1 MSRRLANGRI
11 IVAVCVAA
19 WATGAAV
26 GNDGIARF
34 VDNGVIISTQRPA
47 IAIAVD
53 EAFTYVGRHPVRIRD
68 VAAGER
74 IVFVDADHNRA
85 ERLLIVQFEGFLP
98 GVDNQY
104 RYDLSKSPVVAG
116 YPFRSNGFAFNMAD
130 AIATNPGDEAAGTH
144 AFLLEQGYTA
154 PADWMMWRSLTV
166 DGEARRDEMIIF
178 YVEGADSKGL
188 TLGDLYRDNAET
200 ETWRNIQKE
209 LEIRAN
215 RSFQLTLLNHLGRP
229 ETAGW
234 ASIPNRFVP

>member
-1 MSRRLANGRI
+1 MANARI
-11 IVAVCVAA
+11 IAVVSVAA
-19 WATGAAV
+19 CAIGAAV
-26 GNDGIARF
+26 ATDGIARF
-34 VDNGVIISTQRPA
+34 VDNGVIISIQRPA

-53 EAFTYVGRHPVRIRD
+53 DAFTYVGRHPVHIRD

-74 IVFVDADHNRA
+74 FMFVDADHNRV

-98 GVDNQY
+98 GVDKQY

-116 YPFRSNGFAFNMAD
+116 YPFRSNGFAFNMAN

-188 TLGDLYRDNAET
+188 TLDDLYQDNAET
-200 ETWRNIQKE
+200 AAWRNIQQA

-215 RSFQLTLLNHLGRP
+215 QSFQLAPLNHLGRP

-234 ASIPNRFVP
+234 ASLPNRFVP